1 MVIREYFYN
10 EEKETL
16 LIEFSTKED
25 GDDFYRSLNLDL
37 NLVKFYSPIII
48 TEYELNEIDDDF
60 ISELILEYLK
70 ENDLPEQMG
79 W

>member
-37 NLVKFYSPIII
+37 NIIKFYSPNII

-60 ISELILEYLK
+60 ISELISEYLK
-70 ENDLPEQMG
+70 ENDLPEQMS